1 MSIHTR
7 NNALRKQRI
16 REGLHTLARIAGPR
30 CMEFE
35 PGCYVCQAYRF
46 IDVMQRLPTGDEV
59 LARTV
64 STHAT
69 NAQHPTTT
77 PTKEQPCQPTPFA

>member
-30 CMEFE
+30 CPEFE
-35 PGCYVCQAYRF
+35 PGCFVCQSYHLL
-46 IDVMQRLPTGDEV
+46 DTLQRLPGFELT
-59 LARTV
+59 LQRTR
-64 STHAT
+64 STH
-69 NAQHPTTT
+69 
-77 PTKEQPCQPTPFA
+77 QPTMETP